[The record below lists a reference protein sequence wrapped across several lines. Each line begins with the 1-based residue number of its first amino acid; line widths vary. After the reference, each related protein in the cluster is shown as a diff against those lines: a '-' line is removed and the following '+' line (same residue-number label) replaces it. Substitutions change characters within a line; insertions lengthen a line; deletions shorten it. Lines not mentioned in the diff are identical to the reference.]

1 MAGMKKVLDKIL
13 GWLCIIIFSFMVLMT
28 TYQVIVRYVFSNP
41 SALSETLTKYAFVW
55 LILYSSAYVFGQ
67 RDHISINFVKDK
79 QKESTKRF
87 LNIFIELIVII
98 FACLVMVYGGIR
110 VSSMNLL
117 QFDSILN
124 VPTGYIYSAI
134 PISGVLIIIYS
145 IYNILTELGK
155 EEA

>member
-1 MAGMKKVLDKIL
+1 MAGMKNALDKIL
-13 GWLCIIIFSFMVLMT
+13 GWFCIIIFSFMVLMT

-134 PISGVLIIIYS
+134 PLSGILIIIYS
-145 IYNILTELGK
+145 IYNILIELGK
-155 EEA
+155 EEV

>member
-1 MAGMKKVLDKIL
+1 MAGMKKALDKIL
-13 GWLCIIIFSFMVLMT
+13 GWFCIIIFSFMVLMT

-134 PISGVLIIIYS
+134 PISGILIIIYS
-145 IYNILTELGK
+145 IYNILIELGK

>member
-1 MAGMKKVLDKIL
+1 MKNALDKIL
-13 GWLCIIIFSFMVLMT
+13 GWFCIIIFSFMVLMT

-134 PISGVLIIIYS
+134 PLSGILIIIYS
-145 IYNILTELGK
+145 IYNILIELGK
-155 EEA
+155 EEV

>member
-13 GWLCIIIFSFMVLMT
+13 GWLCIIIFSFMVLMA

-124 VPTGYIYSAI
+124 IPTGYIYSAI
-134 PISGVLIIIYS
+134 PISGILIIIYS
-145 IYNILTELGK
+145 IYNILIELGK
-155 EEA
+155 EE

>member
-1 MAGMKKVLDKIL
+1 MAGMKKALDKIL
-13 GWLCIIIFSFMVLMT
+13 GWLCIIIFSFMVVMT

-79 QKESTKRF
+79 QKESTKRS

-134 PISGVLIIIYS
+134 PISGILIIIYS
-145 IYNILTELGK
+145 IYNILIELGK